1 MRSREGSGNMIKRK
15 KSLVISLFMTALF
28 LWSGSAWAA
37 FIYDTCWDPP
47 NVQVDSSHPYYFPL
61 SLPGWDFEYTKA
73 TFELTYEDQYG
84 LDIFVYAADPA
95 TDTSIA
101 GNYNILLGT
110 VPIPTTPGASGTVAF
125 DLFVDLTEDDFNA
138 LFQNQ
143 AILYVVA
150 DCHYVF
156 DKACLH
162 LEAVPIPASVLLLG
176 SGLLGMIGLGRRRS
190 R

>member
-1 MRSREGSGNMIKRK
+1 MIKRK
-15 KSLVISLFMTALF
+15 KSLGISLFMTALF

-61 SLPGWDFEYTKA
+61 SLPGWDFEKGLYTEA
-73 TFELTYEDQYG
+73 RFELTFEDQCG

-125 DLFVDLTEDDFNA
+125 NLLDLDAAVFNA

-143 AILYVVA
+143 ATLYVVA